1 MDGRILSAGV
11 YHVNND
17 TDFPMDEKSTKAIR
31 PKNRNQVMLE
41 GGKRIYA

>member
-11 YHVNND
+11 HRVNND
-17 TDFPMDEKSTKAIR
+17 TDCPMDEKSTKAIR
-31 PKNRNQVMLE
+31 PKNCNQIMLD